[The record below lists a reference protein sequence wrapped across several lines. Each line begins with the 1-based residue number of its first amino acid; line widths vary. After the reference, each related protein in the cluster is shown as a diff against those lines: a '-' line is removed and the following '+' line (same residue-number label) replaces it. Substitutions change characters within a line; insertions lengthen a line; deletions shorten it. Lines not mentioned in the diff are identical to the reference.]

1 MLVSHLRI
9 TCIFIISTSQC
20 QLPIVDNLHVYNN
33 ITPPHVNI
41 SPVENSCFTKKLYNK
56 KDYTNIAN
64 LFKDYNLYIIMIND
78 EKIEKYSNVTIINL
92 DVKKNDD
99 YLMPDGIHLSD
110 LGNATLSNMI
120 TEVLESL
127 ATQ

>member
-64 LFKDYNLYIIMIND
+64 LFDDLQTDAAEWISSINS
-78 EKIEKYSNVTIINL
+78 KL
-92 DVKKNDD
+92 D
-99 YLMPDGIHLSD
+99 G
-110 LGNATLSNMI
+110 
-120 TEVLESL
+120 E
-127 ATQ
+127 